1 MLHNFKNLC
10 KFIRDIYE
18 NIIYIDI
25 LIFISYTSKKGGDY
39 MKFELNDNIIRYLNN
54 IKLTEYSNM
63 IITNLEEVLYSSNKN
78 FLRGNKKITKD
89 ILVDLLINN
98 IAILPKYND
107 KILNIFIDKSKNYP
121 YISQIIVPINIH
133 GSTYGS
139 LILVNT
145 KNYFDIESVRFLWT
159 LKKNIEFYF
168 IHKNKQTIRKYEYN
182 EVFQKKFIEEI
193 KNELDDKIYDLVVDR
208 TYKNIDHLLL
218 YVIDELRG
226 NLNGKNL
233 SLLNELIELYEQKKE
248 LHAIHGVV
256 VGSKYKHA
264 YQLKNILNLPNN

>member
-1 MLHNFKNLC
+1 
-10 KFIRDIYE
+10 
-18 NIIYIDI
+18 
-25 LIFISYTSKKGGDY
+25 

-145 KNYFDIESVRFLWT
+145 KTILILKVLDFYGL
-159 LKKNIEFYF
+159 LKKILNF
-168 IHKNKQTIRKYEYN
+168 ILFTKINKQLENMNIMKY
-182 EVFQKKFIEEI
+182 F
-193 KNELDDKIYDLVVDR
+193 R
-208 TYKNIDHLLL
+208 
-218 YVIDELRG
+218 
-226 NLNGKNL
+226 KNL
-233 SLLNELIELYEQKKE
+233 SKK
-248 LHAIHGVV
+248 
-256 VGSKYKHA
+256 
-264 YQLKNILNLPNN
+264 